1 MVKNVLTLTAAT
13 LAVAATV
20 GCQKAQLLAP
30 TQSTITV
37 TAASRLLPSNGET
50 DITAAVVEQAGTP
63 VQNGTVVRFTTNLG
77 RVDPVEV
84 ETRNGIAMTRF
95 FANNSSGIARITAT
109 SGAATGGTNNSNVV
123 EITVGTAAINTVSV
137 RANPG
142 SVGPTGG
149 TVELI
154 ATVVG
159 ENGQPVPG
167 VTVTF
172 NADQGSLSASTAAT
186 DANGEARTRLTTNQQ
201 TVVSATAGNKT
212 STNVTV
218 TQRSGPI
225 VSISCATTAGGTTNC
240 SAVQANASNNSAT
253 VVFTITR
260 APGSSTLRSAT
271 IDFGDGTSQALG
283 NLAGGT
289 ATVTHTYT
297 GPSGTTPRVYTAT
310 VHATDINNESQSAST
325 TVVVTPRPAITPIN
339 VSLTATPDGNA
350 NAAGQRWTFTAT
362 ATGGGEGATPNA
374 PIESYRWNFGDGT
387 SATTSGN
394 TTAHVY
400 EADVVPQR
408 RTVTVTVRTTDGRT
422 AEGRTEI
429 IVDDFIPT
437 P

>member
-1 MVKNVLTLTAAT
+1 MVKNVLTLTAAA
-13 LAVAATV
+13 LAIAATV
-20 GCQKAQLLAP
+20 GCEKAQLLAP

-37 TAASRLLPSNGET
+37 TAASRLLPANGET

-63 VQNGTVVRFTTNLG
+63 VQNGTTVRFTTNLG

-84 ETRNGIAMTRF
+84 QTRNGLAMTRF

-109 SGAATGGTNNSNVV
+109 SGAASGGTNNANVV

-142 SVGPTGG
+142 SIGPTGG
-149 TVELI
+149 SVELI

-159 ENGQPVPG
+159 ENGQPVSG

-186 DANGEARTRLTTNQQ
+186 NASGEARTTLTTNQQ
-201 TVVSATAGNKT
+201 TVVSATAGTKT
-212 STNVTV
+212 STNVTI
-218 TQRSGPI
+218 TQRAGPI
-225 VSISCATTAGGTTNC
+225 VSIACAPSSGTGNC
-240 SAVQANASNNSAT
+240 SAVQASSSNNTAT

-260 APGSSTLRSAT
+260 PTGSSPLRTAT
-271 IDFGDGTSQALG
+271 IDFGDGSSQALG
-283 NLAGGT
+283 NIAGGT

-297 GPSGTTPRVYTAT
+297 GPSSTSPRVYTAT
-310 VHATDINNESQSAST
+310 VQATDINNESQSAST
-325 TVVVTPRPAITPIN
+325 TVIITPRATITPIN
-339 VSLTATPDGNA
+339 VSLTATSDGNA

-362 ATGGGEGATPNA
+362 ATGGGEGGTGNA
-374 PIESYRWNFGDGT
+374 AIESYRWDFGDGQ

-400 EADVVPQR
+400 EAETTPQR
-408 RTVTVTVRTTDGRT
+408 RTVTVTVRTADGRT